1 MATKRRPT
9 VVLGFLGTTLDQAAP
24 DKRWDRWRP
33 SVDLCRQEDLIVD
46 RFELI
51 SMRTA
56 RKLAKQVTEDI
67 ASVSPE
73 TKVSVHEL
81 DFDDPWDFGE
91 VFEKT
96 DAFARSL
103 EFLPEE
109 EDYLVHITTGT
120 H

>member
-1 MATKRRPT
+1 MNKKRRPT
-9 VVLGFLGTTLDQAAP
+9 VVIGFLGITLDQSAP

-51 SMRTA
+51 SMRSS
-56 RKLAKQVTEDI
+56 RKLAKQVGEDI

-73 TKVSVHEL
+73 TQVRVHEL
-81 DFDDPWDFGE
+81 EFDDPWDFGE

-103 EFLPEE
+103 EFLP
-109 EDYLVHITTGT
+109 
-120 H
+120 